1 MFKEGKYHQRDL
13 TNNTCELQC
22 GIPWV
27 RRGGG
32 RREIEGGGG
41 GEEKKEMEGRGKEGG
56 LWIKK
61 DDHIPVL
68 VYPDILKCRWN
79 GKTFFVLTG
88 VGFHGVVSHVWG
100 EEGDWGG
107 VNYQGGFKTLF
118 QRPFNTHF
126 LKLTYLVDFS
136 AVFFEWLMLSFL
148 SPSVDELLQELEKER
163 CAKIEA
169 ERKLKGKLG
178 AWDALFFFFF
188 FNGVF
193 VFLFIH

>member
-32 RREIEGGGG
+32 RREIEGGG

-188 FNGVF
+188 F
-193 VFLFIH
+193 